1 VLIIGTFVLHE
12 LIHGVFMSIYGGKPR
27 YGAGIAHYILPY
39 FYTTTKTRFLRNQFI
54 AIAIAPLVLISLVA
68 IGLMA
73 TLPSIAHWIFIPF
86 IINASG
92 AVGDLWVI
100 RNVLRFPKHVL
111 LEDRKNGLIIYGKET
126 DKIMNISATGFGQ
139 RFFKAFILCFFAMGF
154 LMAIAPIPLDI
165 LGVESFTI
173 GPANS
178 FFTIFEFY
186 SSVEGFGLSLFPMS
200 LFATSVI
207 AGLVYAIIMTGKP
220 NVRARENHKKS
231 DGKYSKKQ
239 VMGLSIGI
247 GLVLGA
253 GTGVAI
259 DNIVI
264 VMGVGLMLGIAIY
277 VYGIVNTSPKG
288 FISDFSLGFLVGI
301 SALVI
306 SSTLTDL
313 ISVLTIATIV
323 VVLIWGCIWDD
334 RSSSSPSPTPT
345 QTTTQGD
352 ETINLANVNTIEIM
366 LLESFPVQVNVGASG
381 EHPDSCTKVDEI
393 TTRREG
399 NTFVVTI
406 SAFRPADAMCAEVIT
421 PYEEVIALDAV
432 GLKAG
437 IYTVEV
443 NGIRDTFELQT
454 DN

>member
-1 VLIIGTFVLHE
+1 MKEQQLNLNGRKIERLF
-12 LIHGVFMSIYGGKPR
+12 R
-27 YGAGIAHYILPY
+27 
-39 FYTTTKTRFLRNQFI
+39 
-54 AIAIAPLVLISLVA
+54 
-68 IGLMA
+68 GL
-73 TLPSIAHWIFIPF
+73 
-86 IINASG
+86 
-92 AVGDLWVI
+92 
-100 RNVLRFPKHVL
+100 
-111 LEDRKNGLIIYGKET
+111 
-126 DKIMNISATGFGQ
+126 
-139 RFFKAFILCFFAMGF
+139 C
-154 LMAIAPIPLDI
+154 
-165 LGVESFTI
+165 
-173 GPANS
+173 
-178 FFTIFEFY
+178 
-186 SSVEGFGLSLFPMS
+186 
-200 LFATSVI
+200 
-207 AGLVYAIIMTGKP
+207 
-220 NVRARENHKKS
+220 
-231 DGKYSKKQ
+231 
-239 VMGLSIGI
+239 IGI

-264 VMGVGLMLGIAIY
+264 EMGVALMLGIAIG

-288 FISDFSLGFLVGI
+288 FISDFSIGFFVGI

-306 SSTLTDL
+306 SSTQSVTGL
-313 ISVLTIATIV
+313 ITVVTIVTIATIV
-323 VVLIWGCIWDD
+323 VVLID

-352 ETINLANVNTIEIM
+352 ETVNLANVNTIEIM

-421 PYEEVIALDAV
+421 PYEEVIALDVV

-437 IYTVEV
+437 VYTVEV